1 MATWSSSITESGTI
15 PFMPTSLKFLRK
27 RETRSNGG
35 KPSDWSATAI
45 PWRGQRST
53 SKCVRTAG
61 PSILCPGLRS
71 HRYFYSVKIVYEP
84 IERNSARRQPMRFV
98 GKHGMPVALLFVGM
112 ALGFFLA
119 GHWVPNVAAVP
130 RQDYESL
137 QAFTNILSIVKKSYV
152 QEVDTKNLIN
162 GAINGMLS
170 SLDPHSAYLT
180 PDLYKELQMDTQGRF
195 GGLGIE
201 ITVKNGVLTVVSPI
215 EDTPAFKAGI
225 KPGDMIFKIGDEF
238 TKDMTLVDAVK
249 KMRGPKGT
257 KIKISIKREGVPE
270 LIDYTLERDT
280 IRVQSVRSR
289 GLDEGYGYIRL
300 AQFQE
305 RSDRDVQ
312 KALEK
317 LAAEK
322 GGLKGLVLDLRNN
335 PGGLLTQA
343 VRVADLFLDS
353 GLIVYTEGRI
363 ESQKQKFFAQKEGS
377 WLDFPIVVLVNG
389 GSASASEIVAGALQ
403 DHKRAVVLGTKTF
416 GKGSVQ
422 TILPLDDNS
431 ALRLT
436 TARYFT
442 PKGRSIQATGI
453 VPDIV
458 VENATTPDGK
468 PDAPRRPGL
477 REENLP
483 GHLQNPTQ
491 TPNST
496 QDQLDKEKENQ
507 IPSSGP
513 TGDETIDNDAQLK
526 RALDLLKS
534 WDVFKQIVQKKAA

>member
-1 MATWSSSITESGTI
+1 MRLVRRHGT
-15 PFMPTSLKFLRK
+15 PLL
-27 RETRSNGG
+27 
-35 KPSDWSATAI
+35 
-45 PWRGQRST
+45 
-53 SKCVRTAG
+53 
-61 PSILCPGLRS
+61 LL
-71 HRYFYSVKIVYEP
+71 IV
-84 IERNSARRQPMRFV
+84 
-98 GKHGMPVALLFVGM
+98 GT
-112 ALGFFLA
+112 ALGFFLS
-119 GHWVPNVAAVP
+119 GHWVPNVAAVG

-137 QAFTNILSIVKKSYV
+137 EAFSNILSIVKKNYV
-152 QEVDTKNLIN
+152 EDVETKTLVN
-162 GAINGMLS
+162 GAINGMLT

-180 PDLYKELQMDTQGRF
+180 PELYKDLQSDTQGRF

-201 ITVKNGVLTVVSPI
+201 ITVKGGILTVVSPI
-215 EDTPAFKAGI
+215 EDTPAAKAGI
-225 KPGDMIFKIGDEF
+225 KPGDQIFKIEEEF
-238 TKDMTLVDAVK
+238 TKDMSLVDAVK
-249 KMRGPKGT
+249 KMRGLRGT
-257 KIKISIKREGVPE
+257 KINLTIRREGAND
-270 LIDYTLERDT
+270 LLDFTLVRDI

-289 GLDEGYGYIRL
+289 TLEPGYGYVRL

-312 KALEK
+312 RALET
-317 LAAEK
+317 LVAEK
-322 GGLKGLVLDLRNN
+322 SGLKGLVLDLRNN

-343 VRVADLFLDS
+343 VRVTDMFLDS

-363 ESQKQKFFAQKEGS
+363 EAQKQKYFAQKDGTWQE
-377 WLDFPIVVLVNG
+377 FPIVVLVNG

-453 VPDIV
+453 VPDII
-458 VENATTPDGK
+458 VEAAVAQEGK
-468 PDAPRRPGL
+468 PDERKRLGL

-483 GHLQNPTQ
+483 GHLSNPQ
-491 TPNST
+491 PNSGT
-496 QDQLDKEKENQ
+496 QQEQLDREKEKQ
-507 IPSSGP
+507 IPTTGH
-513 TGDETIDNDAQLK
+513 TGDETIDNDQQLK

-534 WDVFKQIVQKKAA
+534 WDVFKQVVQKKAA

>member
-1 MATWSSSITESGTI
+1 MQLVKRHGT
-15 PFMPTSLKFLRK
+15 PVLL
-27 RETRSNGG
+27 
-35 KPSDWSATAI
+35 
-45 PWRGQRST
+45 
-53 SKCVRTAG
+53 
-61 PSILCPGLRS
+61 
-71 HRYFYSVKIVYEP
+71 IVLG
-84 IERNSARRQPMRFV
+84 I
-98 GKHGMPVALLFVGM
+98 GI
-112 ALGFFLA
+112 GFFLSA
-119 GHWVPNVAAVP
+119 QWVPNVSAVG

-137 QAFTNILSIVKKSYV
+137 ESFSNILSIVKKNYV
-152 QEVDTKNLIN
+152 EDVETKNLVS

-180 PDLYKELQMDTQGRF
+180 PDLYKDLQSDTQGRF

-201 ITVKNGVLTVVSPI
+201 ITVKGGILTVVSPI

-225 KPGDMIFKIGDEF
+225 KPGDQIFKIEDEF
-238 TKDMTLVDAVK
+238 TKDMSLVDAVK
-249 KMRGPKGT
+249 KMRGLKGT
-257 KIKISIKREGVPE
+257 KINLTIRREGAAD
-270 LIDYTLERDT
+270 LIDVSMIRDV
-280 IRVQSVRSR
+280 IRVQSVKSRS
-289 GLDEGYGYIRL
+289 LEPGYGYVRL

-312 KALEK
+312 RALEK

-322 GGLKGLVLDLRNN
+322 SGLKGLVLDLRNN
-335 PGGLLTQA
+335 PGGLLNQA
-343 VRVADLFLDS
+343 VRVSDLFLDS
-353 GLIVYTEGRI
+353 GLIVYTDGRI
-363 ESQKQKFFAQKEGS
+363 ESQKQKFFAQKEGT
-377 WLDFPIVVLVNG
+377 WMDFPVVVLVNG

-403 DHKRAVVLGTKTF
+403 DHMRAVVLGTKTF

-458 VENATTPDGK
+458 IENVVLQDGK
-468 PDAPRRPGL
+468 PDERKRPSL

-483 GHLQNPTQ
+483 GHLNNPQQN
-491 TPNST
+491 SA
-496 QDQLDKEKENQ
+496 KEQEQIDREREKQ

-513 TGDETIDNDAQLK
+513 TGDETIDNDQQLK

-534 WDVFKQIVQKKAA
+534 WDVFKQVVQKKAA

>member
-1 MATWSSSITESGTI
+1 MVRRHGTPLLLLGI
-15 PFMPTSLKFLRK
+15 GMLL
-27 RETRSNGG
+27 GVVL
-35 KPSDWSATAI
+35 SA
-45 PWRGQRST
+45 
-53 SKCVRTAG
+53 
-61 PSILCPGLRS
+61 
-71 HRYFYSVKIVYEP
+71 
-84 IERNSARRQPMRFV
+84 
-98 GKHGMPVALLFVGM
+98 
-112 ALGFFLA
+112 
-119 GHWVPNVAAVP
+119 HWVPNVSAVG

-137 QAFTNILSIVKKSYV
+137 ESFSNILSIVRKNYV
-152 QEVDTKNLIN
+152 EDVETKNLVN
-162 GAINGMLS
+162 GAINGMLN

-180 PDLYKELQMDTQGRF
+180 PELYKELQSDTQGRF

-201 ITVKNGVLTVVSPI
+201 ITVKSGILTVVSPI
-215 EDTPAFKAGI
+215 EDTPAAKAGI
-225 KPGDMIFKIGDEF
+225 KPGDQIFKIEEEF
-238 TKDMTLVDAVK
+238 TKDMSLVDAVK
-249 KMRGPKGT
+249 KMRGAKGT
-257 KIKISIKREGVPE
+257 KINLTIKRESVADLLE
-270 LIDYTLERDT
+270 FTLVRDI
-280 IRVQSVRSR
+280 IRVQSVRTR
-289 GLDEGYGYIRL
+289 NLEPGYGYIRL

-305 RSDRDVQ
+305 RSDRDLQ
-312 KALEK
+312 RTLEK
-317 LAAEK
+317 MAAEK
-322 GGLKGLVLDLRNN
+322 GGIKGLVLDLRNN

-343 VRVADLFLDS
+343 VRVSDMFLDS

-363 ESQKQKFFAQKEGS
+363 ESQKQRYFAQKDGT
-377 WLDFPIVVLVNG
+377 WTDFPIVVLVNG

-458 VENATTPDGK
+458 VESGPGPDGK
-468 PDAPRRPGL
+468 VEERRRPGV

-483 GHLQNPTQ
+483 GHLHNPQQ
-491 TPNST
+491 TPNPQPET
-496 QDQLDKEKENQ
+496 GDKDKEKQ
-507 IPSSGP
+507 IIPPSAP
-513 TGDETIDNDAQLK
+513 TGDETIDNDVQLK

>member
-1 MATWSSSITESGTI
+1 MRIAS
-15 PFMPTSLKFLRK
+15 K
-27 RETRSNGG
+27 RGF
-35 KPSDWSATAI
+35 P
-45 PWRGQRST
+45 
-53 SKCVRTAG
+53 V
-61 PSILCPGLRS
+61 IL
-71 HRYFYSVKIVYEP
+71 
-84 IERNSARRQPMRFV
+84 
-98 GKHGMPVALLFVGM
+98 LLVGM
-112 ALGFFLA
+112 AIGFFLA
-119 GHWVPNVAAVP
+119 AQWVPSVSAVP

-137 QAFTNILSIVKKSYV
+137 EAFTNILSIVKKNYV
-152 QEVDTKNLIN
+152 EDVDTKNLVS

-180 PDLYKELQMDTQGRF
+180 PELYKELQMDTQGRF

-201 ITVKNGVLTVVSPI
+201 ITVKGGVLTVVSPI
-215 EDTPAFKAGI
+215 EDTPAAKAGV
-225 KPGDMIFKIGDEF
+225 KPGDQIFKIEDEF

-257 KIKISIKREGVPE
+257 KITISIKREGVPE
-270 LIDYTLERDT
+270 LIDFTLMRDT

-289 GLDEGYGYIRL
+289 NLEEGYGYIRL

-305 RSDRDVQ
+305 RSDRDLQ

-317 LAAEK
+317 MVAEK
-322 GGLKGLVLDLRNN
+322 AGLKGLVLDIRNN

-343 VRVADLFLDS
+343 VRIADLFLDS
-353 GLIVYTEGRI
+353 GMIVYTEGRI
-363 ESQKQKFFAQKEGS
+363 ESQKQKYFAQKDGS
-377 WLDFPIVVLVNG
+377 WMDFPIVVLVNG

-422 TILPLDDNS
+422 TILPLDDSS

-453 VPDIV
+453 VPDII
-458 VENATTPDGK
+458 VESTPQPEAKVDEK
-468 PDAPRRPGL
+468 RRPGL

-483 GHLQNPTQ
+483 GHLQNQNQQQ
-491 TPNST
+491 TPNS
-496 QDQLDKEKENQ
+496 QPEPGDKEKEKQ

-513 TGDETIDNDAQLK
+513 TGDDSIDNDAQLK

-534 WDVFKQIVQKKAA
+534 WDVFKQLVQKKAA

>member
-1 MATWSSSITESGTI
+1 M
-15 PFMPTSLKFLRK
+15 
-27 RETRSNGG
+27 
-35 KPSDWSATAI
+35 
-45 PWRGQRST
+45 
-53 SKCVRTAG
+53 RT
-61 PSILCPGLRS
+61 
-71 HRYFYSVKIVYEP
+71 VE
-84 IERNSARRQPMRFV
+84 
-98 GKHGMPVALLFVGM
+98 KHGLPVLLLVVGI

-119 GHWVPNVAAVP
+119 GQWVPNVSAVP

-137 QAFTNILSIVKKSYV
+137 ETFTNILSIVKKNYV
-152 QEVDTKNLIN
+152 EEVETKNLIG
-162 GAINGMLS
+162 GAISGMLT

-225 KPGDMIFKIGDEF
+225 KPGDMIFKIEDEF
-238 TKDMTLVDAVK
+238 TKDMTLVEAVK
-249 KMRGPKGT
+249 RMRGPKGT
-257 KIKISIKREGVPE
+257 KINISIKREGVPE
-270 LIDYTLERDT
+270 LITFTLIRDT

-289 GLDEGYGYIRL
+289 VLEEGYGYIRL

-305 RSDRDVQ
+305 RSDRDLQ

-317 LAAEK
+317 LAADK

-343 VRVADLFLDS
+343 VRISDLFLDS

-363 ESQKQKFFAQKEGS
+363 ETQKQKYYAQKDGS
-377 WLDFPIVVLVNG
+377 WTDFPIVVLVNN

-422 TILPLDDNS
+422 TILPLDDSS

-442 PKGRSIQATGI
+442 PKGRSIQASGI
-453 VPDIV
+453 VPDIIL
-458 VENATTPDGK
+458 ENTP
-468 PDAPRRPGL
+468 PQDAKAEERRRQGI

-483 GHLQNPTQ
+483 NHM
-491 TPNST
+491 PNEQKPPAQQQPEGT
-496 QDQLDKEKENQ
+496 EKLLPQ
-507 IPSSGP
+507 SAP
-513 TGDETIDNDAQLK
+513 TGDESIDNDAQLK

-534 WDVFKQIVQKKAA
+534 WDVFKQLVQKKAA

>member
-1 MATWSSSITESGTI
+1 
-15 PFMPTSLKFLRK
+15 
-27 RETRSNGG
+27 
-35 KPSDWSATAI
+35 
-45 PWRGQRST
+45 
-53 SKCVRTAG
+53 
-61 PSILCPGLRS
+61 
-71 HRYFYSVKIVYEP
+71 
-84 IERNSARRQPMRFV
+84 
-98 GKHGMPVALLFVGM
+98 M

-119 GHWVPNVAAVP
+119 GHWVPNVSAVP

-137 QAFTNILSIVKKSYV
+137 EAFTNILSIVKKNYV
-152 QEVDTKNLIN
+152 EDVDTKNLVG

-201 ITVKNGVLTVVSPI
+201 ITIRNGILTVVSPI
-215 EDTPAFKAGI
+215 EDTPAAKAGV
-225 KPGDMIFKIGDEF
+225 KPGDQIFKIEEEF

-257 KIKISIKREGVPE
+257 KITISVRREGVAD
-270 LIDYTLERDT
+270 LINFTLVRDT

-289 GLDEGYGYIRL
+289 SLEEGYGYIRL

-305 RSDRDVQ
+305 RSDRDLQ

-353 GLIVYTEGRI
+353 GMIVYTEGRI
-363 ESQKQKFFAQKEGS
+363 DSQKQKYFAQKDGS
-377 WLDFPIVVLVNG
+377 WLDFPVVVLVNG

-403 DHKRAVVLGTKTF
+403 DHRRAIVLGIKTF

-458 VENATTPDGK
+458 VESTPQQEGK
-468 PDAPRRPGL
+468 IDDKKRPSL

-483 GHLQNPTQ
+483 GHLHNQQQ
-491 TPNST
+491 TPNSK
-496 QDQLDKEKENQ
+496 QEPGEKEKEKQ
-507 IPSSGP
+507 IPSSAP
-513 TGDETIDNDAQLK
+513 TGDESIDSDAQLK

-534 WDVFKQIVQKKAA
+534 WDVFKQLVQKKAA